1 MPIISVV
8 LGEGRTVE
16 QKRRLCRELTE
27 ATVRTLL
34 VRPEQVRVV
43 IQDTPLENYAV
54 AGVTFADR
62 GDFCPEGTTT

>member
-16 QKRRLCRELTE
+16 QKRSLCSALTE
-27 ATVRTLL
+27 ATVASLN

-43 IQDTPLENYAV
+43 IHDTPLENYAV

-62 GDFCPEGTTT
+62 GDFNPEGSHG

>member
-8 LGEGRTVE
+8 LGQGRTVE
-16 QKRRLCRELTE
+16 QKRTLCRVLTE
-27 ATVRTLL
+27 ATVGALH
-34 VRPEQVRVV
+34 VRPEQVRVI

-62 GDFCPEGTTT
+62 GDISPEGHK